1 MKLFDKKTIRDL
13 MKQGKLKDAKDISTL
28 LKEQF
33 ADIIE
38 EMLEAELDEELGYT
52 KYDYKNKETTNSRNG
67 KRKKTVMSEY
77 GELDIDVPR
86 DRYSEFEPVVV
97 KKNQTDIS
105 GIEDQILGMYA
116 KGMTVRDIQDHID
129 NIYGFEAS
137 PALISRITDKILPL
151 VGEWQNRPLESIY
164 CHVIMDAV
172 HYKVRQE
179 GRIINKAA
187 YVAIGTNLDGMKE
200 VLGIW
205 VGENESSKYWLKVI
219 TELKNRGVEDILI
232 ASIDGLAGFS
242 DAIKAVFPET
252 EVQRCIIHQIRN
264 STKYLS
270 YKDRKSF
277 CNDLKN
283 VYQASTESEALQQ
296 LDLLEDKWGDRYLIA
311 VKSWRN
317 NWDEIS
323 AFFKYPPEIRKMIYT
338 TNAIESYNRQL
349 RKVTKSKSVFPTDE
363 SLMKMLY
370 LATMDIQKKWT
381 QRYRG
386 WSMILAQL
394 SIHFEDRLQGY
405 DY

>member
-1 MKLFDKKTIRDL
+1 
-13 MKQGKLKDAKDISTL
+13 
-28 LKEQF
+28 
-33 ADIIE
+33 
-38 EMLEAELDEELGYT
+38 
-52 KYDYKNKETTNSRNG
+52 
-67 KRKKTVMSEY
+67 
-77 GELDIDVPR
+77 
-86 DRYSEFEPVVV
+86 
-97 KKNQTDIS
+97 
-105 GIEDQILGMYA
+105 
-116 KGMTVRDIQDHID
+116 
-129 NIYGFEAS
+129 
-137 PALISRITDKILPL
+137 
-151 VGEWQNRPLESIY
+151 
-164 CHVIMDAV
+164 MDAV

-179 GRIINKAA
+179 GRIVNKAA

-270 YKDRKSF
+270 YKDRKEF
-277 CNDLKN
+277 CNDLKR
-283 VYQASTESEALQQ
+283 VYQATTETEALGE
-296 LDLLEDKWGDRYLIA
+296 LDILEDKWGCQYLIA

-370 LATMDIQKKWT
+370 LATMDIEKKWI

-386 WSMILAQL
+386 WPMILAQL
-394 SIHFEDRLQGY
+394 SIHFEDRLKNY
-405 DY
+405 NY

>member
-1 MKLFDKKTIRDL
+1 MKLFDKKTVRDL
-13 MKQGKLKDAKDISTL
+13 MKQGKLKDAKDISSL

-33 ADIIE
+33 ADILE

-52 KYDYKNKETTNSRNG
+52 KYNYKEKQTSNSRNG
-67 KRKKTVMSEY
+67 KRKKTVMSDY
-77 GELDIDVPR
+77 GELDLDIPR
-86 DRYSEFEPVVV
+86 DRESEFEPTVV
-97 KKNQTDIS
+97 KKNQKDIS

-116 KGMTVRDIQDHID
+116 KGMTVRDIQGHID

-137 PALISRITDKILPL
+137 PSLISRITDKILPL
-151 VGEWQNRPLESIY
+151 VNEWQNRPLETIY

-179 GRIINKAA
+179 GRIVNKAA

-270 YKDRKSF
+270 YKDRKEF
-277 CNDLKN
+277 CNDLKR
-283 VYQASTESEALQQ
+283 VYQATTETEALGE
-296 LDLLEDKWGDRYLIA
+296 LDILEDKWGCQYLIA

-370 LATMDIQKKWT
+370 LATMDIEKKWI
-381 QRYRG
+381 QRYRD
-386 WSMILAQL
+386 WPMILAQL
-394 SIHFEDRLQGY
+394 SIHFEDRLKNY
-405 DY
+405 NY

>member
-1 MKLFDKKTIRDL
+1 LKLFDKKTVRDL
-13 MKQGKLKDAKDISTL
+13 MKQGKLKDAKDISSL

-33 ADIIE
+33 ADILE

-52 KYDYKNKETTNSRNG
+52 KYNYKEKQTSNSRNG
-67 KRKKTVMSEY
+67 KRKKTVMSDY
-77 GELDIDVPR
+77 GELDLDIPR
-86 DRYSEFEPVVV
+86 DRESEFEPTVV
-97 KKNQTDIS
+97 KKNQKDIS

-116 KGMTVRDIQDHID
+116 KGMTVRDIQGHID

-137 PALISRITDKILPL
+137 PSLISRITDKILPL
-151 VGEWQNRPLESIY
+151 VNEWQNRPLETIY

-179 GRIINKAA
+179 GRIVNKAA

-270 YKDRKSF
+270 YKDRKEF
-277 CNDLKN
+277 CNDLKR
-283 VYQASTESEALQQ
+283 VYQATTETEALGE
-296 LDLLEDKWGDRYLIA
+296 LDILEDKWGCQYLIA

-370 LATMDIQKKWT
+370 LATMDIEKKWI
-381 QRYRG
+381 QRYRD
-386 WSMILAQL
+386 WPMILAQL
-394 SIHFEDRLQGY
+394 SIHFEDRLKNY
-405 DY
+405 NY